1 MRPQMVHSLGPHW
14 LSSSLPLLFCK
25 PKKVIIFDENIVGSG
40 INFCDNNKYLSRAFA
55 CHKDGFSLKNLRILI
70 AALKG
75 KPVTLVYCI
84 RDIHSYIQSIYC
96 EKIKWTHFE
105 DFESYTKQL
114 MDELKYIS
122 WEYICTEL
130 SNLCASQDLEEPV
143 IVSYEQIKDDIM
155 SFIRFLVQSPQDIT
169 LRDFESFNFL
179 LSESVV
185 RASPSK
191 EAVTLAFQS
200 LRHKNRRSAQNLYK
214 KLVLSSYG
222 STKFEPLSDKKF
234 FRLAMFISDTYELN
248 KESLVTYQALCG
260 KSSDL
265 CYGSFNKS
273 ASTFD
278 SLSDSVSPYVNRVD
292 FLSENRSDDSD
303 TVTSNVLWNTF
314 SCFEH
319 YTNLE
324 NNIDFEFDRSHYG
337 LSKET
342 GISAL
347 LRIKN
352 EEHCIKQVLL
362 DCLKVFDEVVVV
374 DNNSSDDTL
383 AIVVAAQ
390 LNIPDIADQI
400 KVYSYPFDV
409 ARCGL
414 DNYLCPENSVHSL
427 AYFYNFCLSK
437 CRYSHV
443 YKWDG
448 DMFLPNDMLNSFKN
462 FKTKVLESSST
473 FSTSSATVCG
483 EAVGIAVYKGHN
495 NKYYFRPAETQ
506 CEVRLFENRAD
517 VRFVKDILWEKL
529 FFPHSIKTIKSSCP
543 ISIEFKDVSK
553 NEYDHWQT
561 DALGMAVRA
570 KIESSNFK
578 SISQLTSRGRD
589 PSVDELARFGFEEYL
604 DFSERIKFP
613 T

>member
-1 MRPQMVHSLGPHW
+1 M
-14 LSSSLPLLFCK
+14 
-25 PKKVIIFDENIVGSG
+25 
-40 INFCDNNKYLSRAFA
+40 
-55 CHKDGFSLKNLRILI
+55 
-70 AALKG
+70 
-75 KPVTLVYCI
+75 
-84 RDIHSYIQSIYC
+84 
-96 EKIKWTHFE
+96 
-105 DFESYTKQL
+105 
-114 MDELKYIS
+114 
-122 WEYICTEL
+122 
-130 SNLCASQDLEEPV
+130 
-143 IVSYEQIKDDIM
+143 
-155 SFIRFLVQSPQDIT
+155 
-169 LRDFESFNFL
+169 

-234 FRLAMFISDTYELN
+234 SRFATFISDTYELN
-248 KESLVTYQALCG
+248 KESLVTYQTLCG

-278 SLSDSVSPYVNRVD
+278 SLSDSVSPHVNRVD

-314 SCFEH
+314 SCFEY

-337 LSKET
+337 LSKEK

-352 EEHCIKQVLL
+352 EEHSIKQVLL
-362 DCLKVFDEVVVV
+362 DCLNVFDEVVIV
-374 DNNSSDDTL
+374 DNNSSDNTL
-383 AIVVAAQ
+383 AIVEDVQFGMPEAA
-390 LNIPDIADQI
+390 DKI

-483 EAVGIAVYKGHN
+483 AAVGIAVYKGHN
-495 NKYYFRPAETQ
+495 NKYYYRPVETQ

-517 VRFVKDILWEKL
+517 VRSKRYCGKNY
-529 FFPHSIKTIKSSCP
+529 FPHSIKLSSL
-543 ISIEFKDVSK
+543 V
-553 NEYDHWQT
+553 
-561 DALGMAVRA
+561 ALYLLNLRMFPKMNIIIGKPMPGMAVRA

>member
-1 MRPQMVHSLGPHW
+1 M
-14 LSSSLPLLFCK
+14 
-25 PKKVIIFDENIVGSG
+25 
-40 INFCDNNKYLSRAFA
+40 
-55 CHKDGFSLKNLRILI
+55 
-70 AALKG
+70 
-75 KPVTLVYCI
+75 
-84 RDIHSYIQSIYC
+84 
-96 EKIKWTHFE
+96 
-105 DFESYTKQL
+105 
-114 MDELKYIS
+114 
-122 WEYICTEL
+122 
-130 SNLCASQDLEEPV
+130 
-143 IVSYEQIKDDIM
+143 
-155 SFIRFLVQSPQDIT
+155 
-169 LRDFESFNFL
+169 
-179 LSESVV
+179 
-185 RASPSK
+185 
-191 EAVTLAFQS
+191 
-200 LRHKNRRSAQNLYK
+200 
-214 KLVLSSYG
+214 
-222 STKFEPLSDKKF
+222 
-234 FRLAMFISDTYELN
+234 
-248 KESLVTYQALCG
+248 
-260 KSSDL
+260 
-265 CYGSFNKS
+265 
-273 ASTFD
+273 
-278 SLSDSVSPYVNRVD
+278 
-292 FLSENRSDDSD
+292 SENRSDDSD

-383 AIVVAAQ
+383 AIVVDAQ
-390 LNIPDIADQI
+390 LSIPDIADKI

-414 DNYLCPENSVHSL
+414 DNYLCPEDSVHSL

-483 EAVGIAVYKGHN
+483 AAVGIAVIKVIITNTILGQLKPNVKSVCLKIVPMFDLLKIYCGKN
-495 NKYYFRPAETQ
+495 YFFHIQ
-506 CEVRLFENRAD
+506 S
-517 VRFVKDILWEKL
+517 KL
-529 FFPHSIKTIKSSCP
+529 SSLVALYLLNLRMFP
-543 ISIEFKDVSK
+543 K
-553 NEYDHWQT
+553 NEYNHWQT

-578 SISQLTSRGRD
+578 SISQLTFRGRD